1 MNVYTPVELRQIVS
15 FPFFAD
21 LVQCGFPSPAQ
32 DYVEKRIDLN
42 ELLVQ
47 HPSATYFVKAA
58 GDSMIDAGIDEGDLL
73 VVDSARKAEH
83 GDIVIAAVGGEFT
96 VKKLQLLPRVQLN
109 PMNPAYWSPMYFK
122 PGDSDSEQMRRLDKR
137 KSTVMAGLSYV
148 HNTPYGFLRTTI
160 AGDTLDN
167 SNGINWDLAWLYRY
181 TNGNLTLTPGIGVE
195 WNSDNQNEYYYGV
208 SRHESRRSGMRSY
221 DPDSSWNPYL
231 ELSANYRFLG
241 DWSVYGVARYT
252 RLSDEITD
260 SPMVDKSWSGL
271 ISTGITYTF

>member
-109 PMNPAYWSPMYFK
+109 PMNPAYSPIVVGREETLDIFGVVTYIIKAFAHCDVNAFYASCQTAFRPDLKGRPVVVLSNNDGCVIARSAEAKPFVKMGEPYFK
-122 PGDSDSEQMRRLDKR
+122 QKAAFLRHGVVAFSSNYELYADMSSR
-137 KSTVMAGLSYV
+137 VMA
-148 HNTPYGFLRTTI
+148 
-160 AGDTLDN
+160 TLEE
-167 SNGINWDLAWLYRY
+167 
-181 TNGNLTLTPGIGVE
+181 LTPRCEIYSIDE
-195 WNSDNQNEYYYGV
+195 AFCDV
-208 SRHESRRSGMRSY
+208 S
-221 DPDSSWNPYL
+221 
-231 ELSANYRFLG
+231 
-241 DWSVYGVARYT
+241 GVAS
-252 RLSDEITD
+252 L
-260 SPMVDKSWSGL
+260 
-271 ISTGITYTF
+271 